1 MVWDARYFMMA
12 NGSVAETNTWKN
24 VFDAISEIKR
34 KKESQ
39 YEENIIQVCV
49 EEFHLN
55 KEEVLTNLKKVI
67 DNKCLN
73 NVFLKISLMKY
84 LIG

>member
-1 MVWDARYFMMA
+1 MVWDAKYFMMA
-12 NGSVAETNTWKN
+12 NRSVAETNTWKN

-39 YEENIIQVCV
+39 YEENIVQVCV

-55 KEEVLTNLKKVI
+55 KEEVFINLKKKVI
-67 DNKCLN
+67 DD
-73 NVFLKISLMKY
+73 V
-84 LIG
+84 

>member
-1 MVWDARYFMMA
+1 MVWDAKYFMMA
-12 NGSVAETNTWKN
+12 NRRVAEMNTWKN

-39 YEENIIQVCV
+39 YEENIMQVCV

-55 KEEVLTNLKKVI
+55 KEEVLINLKKKVI
-67 DNKCLN
+67 DDKCL
-73 NVFLKISLMKY
+73 IMYS
-84 LIG
+84 